1 MNTHTTNLPA
11 IETHTFPNSHIISC
25 LNLNLAQIAA
35 SGQCFRMLPV
45 PEKPGIWSLIS
56 GTHYL
61 EISGTPDGFFFDC
74 PDEALPFWKQYFD
87 LGTDYGSFIASIR
100 ADDVYLAAAA
110 DAGSGIRILRQD
122 LWEMMITF
130 LISQQKTIPKIR
142 EAVEALAKKYGAK
155 RTAALSDGSIRTY
168 YSFPSPE
175 ELASASLDDLLTL
188 MLGYR
193 AKYICAAA
201 RQVASGAVD
210 LEAVRHMDY
219 AHAKAEL
226 LRLTGVGIKVAE
238 CICLFALHHIDAFP
252 VDTHIRQMLDAH
264 YPKGFPL
271 KRYKGFAGVMQQY
284 AFYYELSLK
293 G

>member
-1 MNTHTTNLPA
+1 MVPCDPNRSQAAYRVISSGHFLIVEQTGD
-11 IETHTFPNSHIISC
+11 EVTFHCPN
-25 LNLNLAQIAA
+25 
-35 SGQCFRMLPV
+35 
-45 PEKPGIWSLIS
+45 
-56 GTHYL
+56 
-61 EISGTPDGFFFDC
+61 
-74 PDEALPFWKQYFD
+74 DEFAFWEHYFD
-87 LGTDYGSFIASIR
+87 LKTDYDTYIR
-100 ADDVYLAAAA
+100 AIDPMDDYLSRAAAF
-110 DAGSGIRILRQD
+110 GSGIRILNQD

-188 MLGYR
+188 KLGYR

-293 G
+293 D

>member
-1 MNTHTTNLPA
+1 MCSLFG
-11 IETHTFPNSHIISC
+11 ETCYNKSEQVYNSIPT
-25 LNLNLAQIAA
+25 AE
-35 SGQCFRMLPV
+35 R
-45 PEKPGIWSLIS
+45 
-56 GTHYL
+56 
-61 EISGTPDGFFFDC
+61 
-74 PDEALPFWKQYFD
+74 
-87 LGTDYGSFIASIR
+87 
-100 ADDVYLAAAA
+100 LAACTPE
-110 DAGSGIRILRQD
+110 D
-122 LWEMMITF
+122 LA
-130 LISQQKTIPKIR
+130 PVR
-142 EAVEALAKKYGAK
+142 
-155 RTAALSDGSIRTY
+155 
-168 YSFPSPE
+168 
-175 ELASASLDDLLTL
+175 
-188 MLGYR
+188 LGYR

-201 RQVASGAVD
+201 RQVTSGAVD

-293 G
+293 D

>member
-1 MNTHTTNLPA
+1 M
-11 IETHTFPNSHIISC
+11 IERV
-25 LNLNLAQIAA
+25 LNDFDIDQIAD
-35 SGQCFRMLPV
+35 SGQCFRFRRV
-45 PEKPGIWSLIS
+45 GDKSYNLIA
-56 GTHYL
+56 GTHL
-61 EISGTPDGFFFDC
+61 LNIQQNGRTVRFDC
-74 PDEALPFWKQYFD
+74 YEDEFNAIWRPYFD
-87 LGTDYGSFIASIR
+87 LDADYGRCKAAVAKR
-100 ADDVYLAAAA
+100 DTYLQNAVAY
-110 DAGSGIRILRQD
+110 GGGLRILRQD
-122 LWEMMITF
+122 LWETILCF
-130 LISQQKTIPKIR
+130 IISQQNNIARITKCVENLCSLFGETCYNKSEQVYNSIPTAER
-142 EAVEALAKKYGAK
+142 LAAC
-155 RTAALSDGSIRTY
+155 T
-168 YSFPSPE
+168 PE
-175 ELASASLDDLLTL
+175 DLAPVR
-188 MLGYR
+188 LGYR

-293 G
+293 D